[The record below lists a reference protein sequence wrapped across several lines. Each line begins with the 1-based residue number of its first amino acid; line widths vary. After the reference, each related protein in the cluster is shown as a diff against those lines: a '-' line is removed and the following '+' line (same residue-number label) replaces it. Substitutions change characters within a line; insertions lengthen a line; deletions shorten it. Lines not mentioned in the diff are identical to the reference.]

1 MEASI
6 ILKKVGKL
14 SGPRTV
20 LAGLSFGIERG
31 SLLAIVGDNEAGKS
45 TLLRVLAGVENQ
57 EYGSVYVH
65 GLDTIKRRHETST
78 RIGYVPFENDLDPW
92 LTIEQNCRFM
102 GYLYGLND
110 AKISKRISTC
120 AQKLGLVDYLSKSVK
135 NVSPGLLKKA
145 MLLRA
150 LVHDP
155 DILILDEPTAY
166 MDAESFRQTWNLLK
180 SFHGEKTVLY
190 VSQSLPE
197 VEAAHDRILV
207 IQDGKIVL
215 DGHLDRLL
223 ESTFEFHQFRIDFE
237 SLSEELYS
245 KLVTIPHVKKP
256 SRIGDSFLFYG
267 STRKVLFDVLKL
279 AADAVLV
286 DLNLK
291 KLGLQDLLDAKFAR
305 EGIE

>member
-14 SGPRTV
+14 SGEKTI
-20 LAGLSFGIERG
+20 LAGLSFGIEKG
-31 SLLAIVGDNEAGKS
+31 SLVAIVGDNEAGKS

-65 GLDTIKRRHETST
+65 GLDTIKRRPDTS
-78 RIGYVPFENDLDPW
+78 RLIGYVPFENDLDPW

-110 AKISKRISTC
+110 AEISKR
-120 AQKLGLVDYLSKSVK
+120 LGLYAPQLALEEYLSKSVK
-135 NVSPGLLKKA
+135 TVSPGLLKKA

-150 LVHDP
+150 LIHEP
-155 DILILDEPTAY
+155 ELLILDEPTAY

-180 SFHGEKTVLY
+180 SFHGNKTVLY

-223 ESTFEFHQFRIDFE
+223 ESTFEFHQFRLDFE
-237 SLSEELYS
+237 SLTEDLYS
-245 KLVTIPHVKKP
+245 KLAAVPHVKKP

-267 STRKVLFDVLKL
+267 SSRKVLFEVLKQ
-279 AADAVLV
+279 AADGILV

-291 KLGLQDLLDAKFAR
+291 KLGLQDLLDAKSAR